1 MDSTTHH
8 SEAGQLLTVFI
19 KPVEQAFISEEKIQ
33 QEWKDLNYLGAPDLP
48 KAREEYAYFKQL
60 LEKSGA
66 EVLTIPSD
74 DETTMDSMYCRDAA
88 ILTEE
93 GAILC
98 NMGKAEREPEP
109 EALKKAF
116 EKENIPILGTITSP
130 GTLEG
135 GDVAWVDERT
145 LAVGHSYRT
154 NEEGIEQL
162 RALLEPLEVEVVV
175 VPLPHYKGPSDVFHL
190 MSIFSP
196 VDYDLAV
203 VYSPLMPIVFRQF
216 LYRRGYQLV
225 EVPESEFESMGCNV
239 LATGP
244 RSCIM
249 VEGNPETEKLLRQ
262 RGCRVM
268 TYPGEEISFKGGGGP
283 TCLTRPV
290 LRKRLF

>member
-154 NEEGIEQL
+154 NEEGDRTTQSAAGTFGGRSGG
-162 RALLEPLEVEVVV
+162 RALAAL
-175 VPLPHYKGPSDVFHL
+175 
-190 MSIFSP
+190 
-196 VDYDLAV
+196 
-203 VYSPLMPIVFRQF
+203 Q
-216 LYRRGYQLV
+216 
-225 EVPESEFESMGCNV
+225 
-239 LATGP
+239 
-244 RSCIM
+244 
-249 VEGNPETEKLLRQ
+249 
-262 RGCRVM
+262 
-268 TYPGEEISFKGGGGP
+268 
-283 TCLTRPV
+283 RPV
-290 LRKRLF
+290 GCVSFDVYFQPGRL